1 MPRIVPALAL
11 AALFPCAALA
21 ASPQLSVHR
30 VQIDRESWPRARAYL
45 SIVSATGGPM
55 PAIGPD
61 FFKVYEAGRRES
73 AKILKVETLEGA
85 GAGTSVVVVVQAS
98 GAMAPVGPDL
108 AQAVSGFIASLGAKD
123 AAACVSFGDG
133 AEIVSPLSFGKD
145 EVARKCGAIS
155 FTAKS
160 FLLYDGL
167 VRAIGAFPRDESFP
181 GARAIVLV
189 ADGRDNGSTAD
200 IETVVGEA
208 RKRGIPVHSVGHSE
222 VEQEPLAQLAQISR
236 RTLGTYRAAPDPG
249 DLVPS
254 LAAVHEI
261 IRSEYLLEWK
271 TELPHDG
278 KDHRV
283 EVALQADGNTL
294 LENAQTVR
302 TPPFVDWLRVAA
314 LSAAA
319 LLAVLAALA
328 LYFSFRRRSVSAAA
342 CPVCQKPQ
350 EPDWEA
356 CLFCLE
362 EASAQ
367 LLVQKGLDKG
377 KRFPLVGKSVSVGSG
392 PDNAIRLADGA
403 VSGRH
408 AGVSIDDGRFEIV
421 DLGSRNGVLVN
432 GRRTPRRLLEDG
444 DVITVG
450 LTELKF
456 ETRTPPRDGPAR
468 W

>member
-1 MPRIVPALAL
+1 VRRQARRCGSAIANRDFLALAQSSAICHKPSVAMPRIVPAIAL
-11 AALFPCAALA
+11 AALVPCAALA

-30 VQIDRESWPRARAYL
+30 VQIDRDGWPRARAYL
-45 SIVSATGGPM
+45 SIVSASGGPM

-61 FFKVYEAGRRES
+61 FFKVYEAGSRES
-73 AKILKVETLEGA
+73 AKILKVETLEEA
-85 GAGTSVVVVVQAS
+85 GAGSSVVVVVQAS
-98 GAMAPVGPDL
+98 GAMAPVGPEL
-108 AQAVSGFIASLGAKD
+108 AQALSGFIDSLGPRD
-123 AAACVSFGDG
+123 AAACVSYGDG
-133 AEIVSPLSFGKD
+133 AEIVAPLSFAKD
-145 EVARKCGAIS
+145 EVARKCGAIP
-155 FTAKS
+155 FTARS

-208 RKRGIPVHSVGHSE
+208 RKRGIPVHAVGHSE

-236 RTLGTYRAAPDPG
+236 RTLGTYRAAPDPA
-249 DLVPS
+249 DLVPR
-254 LAAVHEI
+254 LAAVREV

-294 LENAQTVR
+294 LENALTVR
-302 TPPFVDWLRVAA
+302 PPSFVDWLRVAG

-319 LLAVLAALA
+319 LLALLAALA
-328 LYFSFRRRSVSAAA
+328 LYFSFRKRSGPARA

-350 EPDWEA
+350 EPDWDA

-408 AGVSIDDGRFEIV
+408 AGVSIEDGRFEIV
-421 DLGSRNGVLVN
+421 DLG
-432 GRRTPRRLLEDG
+432 
-444 DVITVG
+444 
-450 LTELKF
+450 
-456 ETRTPPRDGPAR
+456 
-468 W
+468 

>member
-1 MPRIVPALAL
+1 M
-11 AALFPCAALA
+11 
-21 ASPQLSVHR
+21 
-30 VQIDRESWPRARAYL
+30 DRESWPRARAYL
-45 SIVSATGGPM
+45 SMVSASGGPM

-61 FFKVYEAGRRES
+61 FFKVYEAGSREG
-73 AKILKVETLEGA
+73 AKILKVDTLEGA

-98 GAMAPVGPDL
+98 GAMAPVGPDI
-108 AQAVSGFIASLGAKD
+108 AQAVSGFIASLAPKD
-123 AAACVSFGDG
+123 TAACISYGDG
-133 AEIVSPLSFGKD
+133 AEVVSPLSFAKD

-167 VRAIGAFPRDESFP
+167 LRGIGAIPLDQSFA
-181 GARAIVLV
+181 GARALVLV

-200 IETVVGEA
+200 IESVVGEA
-208 RKRGIPVHSVGHSE
+208 RKRGIPVHAVGHSE
-222 VEQEPLAQLAQISR
+222 VEQEPLAQLAQIAR
-236 RTLGTYRAAPDPG
+236 RTLGTYRAAPDSA
-249 DLVPS
+249 DLVPG
-254 LAAVHEI
+254 LAAVREL

-283 EVALQADGNTL
+283 EVALQSDGNTL
-294 LENAQTVR
+294 LENALTVR
-302 TPPFVDWLRVAA
+302 TPRFVDWLRIAA

-319 LLAVLAALA
+319 LLAVLAGVAF
-328 LYFSFRRRSVSAAA
+328 YFFLRKKSPPAGT
-342 CPVCQKPQ
+342 CLVCRKAQ
-350 EPDWEA
+350 EPDWAA

-362 EASAQ
+362 GASAR

-377 KRFPLVGKSVSVGSG
+377 KRFPLVGRSVSVGSG

-408 AGVSIDDGRFEIV
+408 GGVSIQDGRFEIV
-421 DLGSRNGVLVN
+421 DFGSRNGVLVN
-432 GRRTPRRLLEDG
+432 GRKTPRRLLVDG

-450 LTELKF
+450 VTELKF
-456 ETRTPPRDGPAR
+456 ETRTPPGDGPAR